1 MKKRIFIILSI
12 ALFLA
17 GVLFSQNIK
26 NSESY
31 KQAQQ
36 YYKMA
41 ADAQAAGEYEKSY
54 EYAETAKGYAGQ
66 AEYEAYKM
74 LAFAQMAASKAK
86 ADISIMNARKVG
98 ADKDNASKKDFDV
111 SVNVYQEAVAM
122 VSASD
127 AIEDETAKAKSIEDA
142 AKKFEDSSVSAD
154 KAYGAIVARETAATK
169 SVIDA
174 TKSKYN
180 SLVTS
185 KIIVKGDAN
194 DKVVN
199 AAISDA
205 EKLLADNQFKASQDK
220 AKATSVSMDNI
231 QKQVMAERDNA
242 GKSIADVKTKYNAMV
257 ANGSVPKGSNEDKSI
272 SALISDADKS
282 LAAGLSKDAVA
293 KATQAQTALANAEK
307 KAVAE
312 LASAKKALADAKTRL
327 GGLLTKGVVTRS
339 SENDKNINTIITDGD
354 KAVTANNATLGM
366 QKAKDANLAM
376 DNIEKAVAA
385 QAKAAE
391 ESKTAQISTQMS
403 TGNPEAY
410 AQVMDQLNKIKAVVA
425 DFVSK
430 GLIIKDSEDSKKIS
444 ALLRELEKLVVSDPG
459 AARGKLGEAMTV
471 VENVVN
477 GGSGG
482 GTSGVL
488 PKYYVVRKMART
500 DSLWRIAGYSFIYN
514 NGVYWKTIYD
524 ANKDILVDRDNP
536 NLILPGQIL
545 LIPSLNGET
554 REGTYMP
561 DKQYPAYK

>member
-12 ALFLA
+12 SLLLV

-54 EYAETAKGYAGQ
+54 EYAETAKDYAGQ
-66 AEYEAYKM
+66 AEYEADNM

-86 ADISIMNARKVG
+86 ADISIMNARKIG

-111 SVNVYQEAVAM
+111 SVNIYQEAVAI

-127 AIEDETAKAKSIEDA
+127 AIEDETAKAQSIKDA
-142 AKKFEDSSVSAD
+142 AKKFEDSSASAD

-174 TKSKYN
+174 TKSQYN

-242 GKSIADVKTKYNAMV
+242 GKSIAAVKTKYNAMV

-272 SALISDADKS
+272 STLISDADKS
-282 LAAGLSKDAVA
+282 LAAGLSKDALA
-293 KATQAQTALANAEK
+293 KAAQAQTALANAEK
-307 KAVAE
+307 KAVSD
-312 LASAKKALADAKTRL
+312 LASAKKALSDAKTRL
-327 GGLLTKGVVTRS
+327 GALLTKGVVTRA

-376 DNIEKAVAA
+376 DNIEKAVST
-385 QAKAAE
+385 QAKVAAE
-391 ESKTAQISTQMS
+391 DKTTQ
-403 TGNPEAY
+403 TPAGVPEAY

-444 ALLRELEKLVVSDPG
+444 ALLKEVDKLVVSDPG
-459 AARGKLGEAMTV
+459 AARGKLDEAMTV

-482 GTSGVL
+482 GISGVL
-488 PKYYVVRKMART
+488 PKYYVVRRMART

-514 NGVYWKTIYD
+514 NGVYWKTLYD

-545 LIPSLNGET
+545 LIPSLNGEK

-561 DKQYPAYK
+561 DKQYSTYK